1 MHGQYLSPRTSRA
14 QKKEKEDEISRNV
27 RWTGL
32 EVHDGTG
39 LVRHVGQR
47 SVPHACQQR
56 YRWHLEKNATQMP
69 AISWRL
75 TILKSDD
82 RAGGRLVHEV
92 VLRVELRIRPVV
104 LLRRAVARVAVDRPL
119 RLAAGAGED
128 RGDLRARGG
137 EQVAAADA
145 LERAILPLV
154 CCVTHHVPKAQRVER
169 HAPVDLRE
177 AMRAVLRNSK
187 RRE

>member
-1 MHGQYLSPRTSRA
+1 MDQ
-14 QKKEKEDEISRNV
+14 ISRNV
-27 RWTGL
+27 RLTGL
-32 EVHDGTG
+32 EVHDSSG

-47 SVPHACQQR
+47 SVPHAV
-56 YRWHLEKNATQMP
+56 
-69 AISWRL
+69 
-75 TILKSDD
+75 LKSDD

-92 VLRVELRIRPVV
+92 VLRVQLRVRPVV

-119 RLAAGAGED
+119 RLPAGAGED
-128 RGDLRARGG
+128 RGNLRARGG

-177 AMRAVLRNSK
+177 AMRAVLRNNK